1 MKRRTL
7 ALLCAVVMVV
17 GMAIGGTL
25 AWLVADSGPVTNT
38 FTVGDV
44 NISLEETGAVE
55 GQKTYELVPG
65 NVMSKDPTVT
75 VEAGSE
81 PCWVFVEMTV
91 ADSLIAESPK
101 LLEYGVR
108 TGWEL
113 VETAENT
120 DDHTTT
126 YVYRWNEVVDATTTA
141 QTLYVLAC
149 QDPTNEEHE
158 NCHGCVSVPS
168 GVTKQQLEALG
179 ENAQLPMTFQAYAIQ
194 SANLQVTGAS
204 AIWDLVTDE
213 T

>member
-44 NISLEETGAVE
+44 NISLTEPNAPE
-55 GQKTYELVPG
+55 GNKYDLVPG
-65 NVMSKDPTVT
+65 NVMLKDPTVT
-75 VEAGSE
+75 VEEGSE

-113 VETAENT
+113 VETAPNT
-120 DDHTTT
+120 NDHTTT
-126 YVYRWNEVVDATTTA
+126 YVYRWNAVVNATTA
-141 QTLYVLAC
+141 DQTLYVLAC
-149 QDPTNEEHE
+149 QDTTNEEHA

-194 SANLQVTGAS
+194 SANLNTQVAS
-204 AIWDLVTDE
+204 EIWDLVTDE

>member
-44 NISLEETGAVE
+44 NILLEETGAVD

-101 LLEYGVR
+101 LLEYSVR

-113 VETAENT
+113 VETASNT
-120 DDHTTT
+120 DDDTTT
-126 YVYRWNEVVDATTTA
+126 YVYRWNAVVNATTA
-141 QTLYVLAC
+141 DQTLYVLAC
-149 QDPTNEEHE
+149 QDTTNEEHV

-168 GVTKQQLEALG
+168 GVTKQQLEELG

-194 SANLQVTGAS
+194 SANLQVTKAS
-204 AIWDLVTDE
+204 DIWDLVTGE